1 MSLLVLTSAVHS
13 PGTTTT
19 AVGLALSWPRPV
31 LLVDATRMPSQSVL
45 AGLLQGHDPGSR
57 GLWGVLAAH
66 RERRPLGAAIERGS
80 LALPASDGVG
90 RWFLPGFSHPGMVA
104 LFASTWPEFV
114 TALASWESDV
124 IVDAGAI
131 GTNGLPPALTN
142 EADAVIVVSRT
153 SLVDLA
159 GLRLYLPLVT
169 DAVPKERLS
178 MLLVGAGR
186 PYSAAEISA
195 TLGLRTEASL
205 PWNPAAAAVWSHGE
219 VAGRTFASSPYA
231 RAVRGCADGLAE
243 RFDRSRERI
252 GAPR

>member
-19 AVGLALSWPRPV
+19 AVGLALTWPKPV
-31 LLVDATRMPSQSVL
+31 LLVDADRVPSQSVL

-66 RERRPLGAAIERGS
+66 RERRPLGAAIEQGC
-80 LALPASDGVG
+80 LALPTSDGVG
-90 RWFLPGFSHPGMVA
+90 RSFLPGFSHPGMVD
-104 LFASTWPEFV
+104 LFASAWPDFV
-114 TALASWESDV
+114 SALASWETDV

-131 GTNGLPPALTN
+131 GTNGLPPALTH
-142 EADAVIVVSRT
+142 EADAVMVASRT

-159 GLRLYLPLVT
+159 GLRLYLPLLT
-169 DAVPKERLS
+169 ELVPTERLS
-178 MLLVGAGR
+178 MVLVGAGR
-186 PYSAAEISA
+186 PYSASEISA
-195 TLGLRTEASL
+195 TLGQRIEASL
-205 PWNPAAAAVWSHGE
+205 PWNPAASAVWSHGE
-219 VAGRTFASSPYA
+219 VAGRAFAGSPYV

-243 RFDRSRERI
+243 RFDRSRARI